1 MMGMT
6 SPEEFEAF
14 ILKYQNMVYTHSA
27 RLLGDNAEAADISSE
42 VFLKAYERYGE
53 LRESSSSGGWLKTV
67 ATNLCLNHISRHRSR
82 WKLFSEL
89 ETETGSFADTLVAGD
104 DPGPLAGHW
113 KELLETALYNLPD
126 AQRIPLVL
134 FHFEDLSY
142 ETIAERLKI
151 PLSKVKSDIFRGRKA
166 LERILGED
174 PR

>member
-1 MMGMT
+1 MT
-6 SPEEFEAF
+6 PPDPFESF
-14 ILKYQNMVYTHSA
+14 IRKYQNMVYTLSA

-53 LRESSSSGGWLKTV
+53 LRESSSQGGWLKTV
-67 ATNLCLNHISRHRSR
+67 ATNLCLNHLSRHRSR

-89 ETETGSFADTLVAGD
+89 ETESGSFSDALAAGD
-104 DPGPLAGHW
+104 DPDPLAGHW
-113 KELLETALYNLPD
+113 KELLETALYRLPD

-142 ETIAERLKI
+142 EAIAERLKI
-151 PLSKVKSDIFRGRKA
+151 PLSKVKSDIFRGRKT
-166 LERILGED
+166 LEKSLGED